1 MVIVSIESFL
11 RRISNA
17 VFVMLD
23 MLYKFSALNH
33 MLSKEVVN
41 FIIEILYV
49 PPTYYGHPKKWRAL

>member
-23 MLYKFSALNH
+23 IHYTFSALNH
-33 MLSKEVVN
+33 MLSTEVVN
-41 FIIEILYV
+41 FII
-49 PPTYYGHPKKWRAL
+49 